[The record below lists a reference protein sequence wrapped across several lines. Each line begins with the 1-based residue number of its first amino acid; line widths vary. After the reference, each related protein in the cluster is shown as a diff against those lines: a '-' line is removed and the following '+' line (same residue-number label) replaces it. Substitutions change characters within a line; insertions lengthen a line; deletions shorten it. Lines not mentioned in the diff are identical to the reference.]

1 VGRRLQQLAPGAVG
15 IGQLAAIDHGA
26 HHPQGFVL
34 IHAALLYFY

>member
-1 VGRRLQQLAPGAVG
+1 LQQLAPGAVG